1 MEVIAKNISIET
13 GLSGV
18 TLGVIQWPHGLI
30 LIDAPFHPDEVR
42 AWRSI
47 VLALGGGVERLLINL
62 DAHLDRTLGGSAMD
76 CTIIAHQQTLEVL
89 RNRPLTFKPQTAES
103 GADWE
108 NKEGMINTRW
118 ASPEITFTNEMEIH
132 WDSSRL
138 ILQHRPGPMNSAI
151 WAVVPEQKVVFV
163 GDAIITGQPPFLAG
177 ANIPRWI
184 DDLKQLIKPGFRD
197 YLIVSG
203 RSGLVPYE
211 EIHHQTRFLE
221 KVNNKLE
228 TLANRNANPQETL
241 KLVPKLIS
249 EFEFPEKFTQLYEK
263 RLSYGLYYY
272 YVHHYSNAKV
282 EIDNKYWE

>member
-47 VLALGGGVERLLINL
+47 VLTLGGGVERLLVNL
-62 DAHLDRTLGGSAMD
+62 DAHLDRTLGGSAME

-118 ASPEITFTNEMEIH
+118 AAPEITFTKEMEIH
-132 WDSSRL
+132 WDFSRL
-138 ILQHRPGPMNSAI
+138 VLQHRPGPMNSAI

-163 GDAIITGQPPFLAG
+163 GDAVIIDQPPFLAG
-177 ANIPRWI
+177 ANIPQWI

-203 RSGLVPYE
+203 RSGLVPFE
-211 EIHHQTRFLE
+211 EIHHQIRFLE
-221 KVNNKLE
+221 KTNNKLE
-228 TLANRNANPQETL
+228 TLAKRNAPPQDTL
-241 KLVPKLIS
+241 KLVPKLLN
-249 EFEFPEKFTQLYEK
+249 EFKVPEKFIQVYEK

-272 YVHHYSNAKV
+272 YLHHYGISKV